1 MNLFQSTRAEI
12 RSMAAS
18 YRQNVA
24 WAQKMAS
31 VDIDEHIPCAEWCH
45 NVAALPV
52 TEGIITKNQDRDATE
67 RALNEYRLAKYMER
81 SIWRRQG
88 DGNEVVLS
96 RIPKA
101 PTPEI
106 AAVCQA
112 TVEAVAEA
120 LETTPANVTR
130 FSRKKKEQAK

>member
-1 MNLFQSTRAEI
+1 MSLFQSARAEI
-12 RSMAAS
+12 SSMVMS
-18 YRQNVA
+18 YHQNVA

-31 VDIDEHIPCAEWCH
+31 VEIDEHIPCAEWCH

-52 TEGIITKNQDRDATE
+52 TDGVITKNQDRDATE

-81 SIWRRQG
+81 SILRRQG

-96 RIPKA
+96 RIPKE

-106 AAVCQA
+106 AAACQA

-130 FSRKKKEQAK
+130 LKKRKS